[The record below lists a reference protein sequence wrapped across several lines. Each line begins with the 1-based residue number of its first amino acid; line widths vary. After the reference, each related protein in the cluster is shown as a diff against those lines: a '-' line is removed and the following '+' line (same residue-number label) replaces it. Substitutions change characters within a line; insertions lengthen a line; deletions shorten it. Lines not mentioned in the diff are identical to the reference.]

1 MIENFEH
8 IQAQAE
14 TWKPQQVLRWAF
26 ETFGNS
32 VEMASGF
39 GVEGMS
45 LIDMAARINPQV
57 RVFTIDTDFLFAETY
72 DLIDRVEQRYGI
84 SVERVRSRLSPED
97 QEEVYGPK
105 LWSTNP
111 DQCCAL
117 RKVEPLKEKL
127 KGLSAWITA
136 IRRDQTS
143 ERAKAKKI
151 EWDAKFHLV
160 KINPIA
166 DWSNEN
172 VWNYVRAHDVPYNP
186 LHDLNYPSIGCTHCT
201 RAVRP
206 GDDPRSGR
214 WAGFQKT
221 ECGLHIGDRPIAP
234 SPLIQL
240 TVEGES

>member
-1 MIENFEH
+1 MIENFES

-14 TWKPQQVLRWAF
+14 NWKPQQVLRWAF

-45 LIDMAARINPQV
+45 LIDMAARIQPQV

-84 SVERVRSRLSPED
+84 SVERVRSRLTPED

-111 DQCCAL
+111 DQCCSL

-127 KGLSAWITA
+127 KGLRAWITA

-143 ERAKAKKI
+143 ERAKANKI

-166 DWSNEN
+166 DWSSEN
-172 VWNYVRAHDVPYNP
+172 VWNYVRAHDVPYNA

-221 ECGLHIGDRPIAP
+221 ECGLHMGDRPIAG
-234 SPLIQL
+234 SALIQL
-240 TVEGES
+240 GAEGES

>member
-84 SVERVRSRLSPED
+84 SVERVRSRLTPED
-97 QEEVYGPK
+97 QEELYGPT

-127 KGLSAWITA
+127 KGLRAWITA

-143 ERAKAKKI
+143 ERAKAKRI
-151 EWDAKFHLV
+151 EWDSKFHLV
-160 KINPIA
+160 KINPIV
-166 DWSNEN
+166 DWNSDDI
-172 VWNYVRAHDVPYNP
+172 WKYVRANDVPYNP

-221 ECGLHIGDRPIAP
+221 ECGLHIADRPITP

-240 TVEGES
+240 SVEGES